1 MKFQFSGTMLRF
13 VDFAREVD
21 IAEPNLERALAAL
34 LDQRPGLRPVLLDA
48 AGNLRR
54 SHQMFLNG
62 ESMDPCYYSDPDARA
77 ALATGADDQVY
88 FLTAIAGG

>member
-1 MKFQFSGTMLRF
+1 VTFIFSGTMLRF
-13 VDFAREVD
+13 VDFAREVE
-21 IAEPNLERALAAL
+21 IPEPNLERALTAL
-34 LDQRPGLRPVLLDA
+34 LDQRPELRPVLLDG

-62 ESMDPCYYSDPDARA
+62 ESMDPRYYSDARA
-77 ALATGADDQVY
+77 RAELATEPDDSVY

>member
-1 MKFQFSGTMLRF
+1 VKFLFSGTMLRF

-21 IAEPNLERALAAL
+21 IAEPNLELALGAL

-62 ESMDPCYYSDPDARA
+62 ESMDPRYYSDAGARA
-77 ALATGADDQVY
+77 DLATGADDSVY